1 MRGFFVIRKKNEK
14 KNYHNYR
21 CFFNFA
27 GIGASGTT
35 PGCIVGTLGLH
46 FIFGVKFPS
55 W

>member
-1 MRGFFVIRKKNEK
+1 MKRKIITIIGALLFCN
-14 KNYHNYR
+14 
-21 CFFNFA
+21 FNFA

>member
-1 MRGFFVIRKKNEK
+1 MKRKIITIIGALLFCNLS
-14 KNYHNYR
+14 
-21 CFFNFA
+21 FA